1 MGPWVGIP
9 VLLLAVALQT
19 TLVPQIRL
27 WDGGPDLVFLCV
39 LAWSLRAPLQ
49 EGVAWA
55 FTGGIMQDLL
65 SVAPTGQSVI
75 GLVMLVF
82 AVNLMTQQLS
92 RTGLPVLALLAGAGT
107 LAQQLLMWLLFAL
120 QGFTVDFLDDLGYV
134 IFPTLIYNLALI
146 WPVFA
151 LLRVLQQR
159 VEARQIVTT

>member
-19 TLVPQIRL
+19 TLVPQLRL

-55 FTGGIMQDLL
+55 FAGGIMQDLL

-75 GLVMLVF
+75 GLVLLVF
-82 AVNLMTQQLS
+82 TVNLLTQQLS
-92 RTGLPVLALLAGAGT
+92 RTGLLVLALLAGAGT

-134 IFPTLIYNLALI
+134 IFPTVIYNLVLI

-159 VEARQIVTT
+159 VEARQIATS